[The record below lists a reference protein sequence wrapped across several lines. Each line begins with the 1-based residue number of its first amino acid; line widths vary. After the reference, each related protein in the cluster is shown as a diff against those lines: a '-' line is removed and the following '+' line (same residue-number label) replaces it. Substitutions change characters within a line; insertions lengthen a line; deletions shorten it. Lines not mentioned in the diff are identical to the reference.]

1 MFAVL
6 KSCLGNDVVSLRV
19 CNTIILSGTQT
30 KTLEK
35 SAANLKFQ
43 VNLKYH

>member
-6 KSCLGNDVVSLRV
+6 KNGLGNDVVSLRV
-19 CNTIILSGTQT
+19 YNTIILSGTQT